1 MGLEGLGGL
10 EELDDERV
18 REGVEVLGGG
28 REAGVVGAVE
38 GELAEADGG
47 GEREGLAEFLDVERG
62 VDKDYVEASLF
73 QLEGQSQEGDY
84 VALAHEWE
92 HNNGFLLA
100 LRHFS
105 SHFRFLSF
113 FVEKVRE
120 KYRKDQEK
128 RNMDSSI
135 SGGVGDERGPTQV
148 CGAHC
153 VVFIKQYKISV
164 GRL

>member
-28 REAGVVGAVE
+28 REAGVVGAEE

-92 HNNGFLLA
+92 HNYGFLLA

-113 FVEKVRE
+113 FAFLSLRKIHAHKVQRRVGEFAPDLRSAGDEKSKVRF
-120 KYRKDQEK
+120 
-128 RNMDSSI
+128 
-135 SGGVGDERGPTQV
+135 V
-148 CGAHC
+148 
-153 VVFIKQYKISV
+153 
-164 GRL
+164 